1 MRSLPRLSTVLFS
14 VLAAAVLGAATADDS
29 VTLKTVKYD
38 ELGRAVR
45 DLQGKIVVVDF
56 WGEF

>member
-1 MRSLPRLSTVLFS
+1 MRLFLHLSTALF
-14 VLAAAVLGAATADDS
+14 AATLGAPPAGDA
-29 VTLKTVKYD
+29 VALKAVKYAD
-38 ELGRAVR
+38 LGRTVR

>member
-1 MRSLPRLSTVLFS
+1 MRRPSLLSTALLTL
-14 VLAAAVLGAATADDS
+14 LAAASIGAASTDDS

-38 ELGRAVR
+38 ELGRTVR

>member
-1 MRSLPRLSTVLFS
+1 MRPFLLLSAALF
-14 VLAAAVLGAATADDS
+14 AVPADDA
-29 VTLKTVKYD
+29 VTLKTVKYA
-38 ELGRAVR
+38 ELGRTVR

>member
-1 MRSLPRLSTVLFS
+1 MRLVLLLSAALF
-14 VLAAAVLGAATADDS
+14 AAPADDS

>member
-1 MRSLPRLSTVLFS
+1 MRPLLLISVALF
-14 VLAAAVLGAATADDS
+14 AAPADDS

-38 ELGRAVR
+38 EWPHRRG
-45 DLQGKIVVVDF
+45 LQGKIVVVDF